1 MYAYKCIAGYVGSE
15 VVGNNIKTIP
25 PIIPPVAKKTSP
37 TLFSFSLVNELK
49 KPAYNN
55 KLQ

>member
-1 MYAYKCIAGYVGSE
+1 MWIAGYVGND
-15 VVGNNIKTIP
+15 VDGYKINTIP
-25 PIIPPVAKKTSP
+25 PIIPPVAKNTSP
-37 TLFSFSLVNELK
+37 ILFNSFLANELS

>member
-1 MYAYKCIAGYVGSE
+1 MLIKCIAGYVGSE

-37 TLFSFSLVNELK
+37 TLFSFPLVNELK